1 MGKLKAI
8 AKGIRFIWENREHIS
23 EFKKE
28 LLDVKTKLEHA
39 KKDGTI
45 TGEELAGIIREMTD
59 VLDVL
64 ADIVE
69 SE

>member
-1 MGKLKAI
+1 MGKLRGL
-8 AKGIRFIWENREHIS
+8 AKGIRFIWENRDHIS

-28 LLDVKTKLEHA
+28 LLDVKTKLTQA
-39 KKDGTI
+39 KKDDTI
-45 TGEELAGIIREMTD
+45 TSEELAGIIREVTD

-64 ADIVE
+64 ADIAD